1 MSSAVCSICKVLL
14 IKTEDETELQCPDCN
29 RKYLP
34 SKEIMEYQE
43 AAFESSHSDEMPEIA
58 GIGGGGGGAG
68 LVAASD
74 DEDPS
79 LTDQL
84 YKKVKHAPNRG
95 EGVERWE
102 S

>member
-1 MSSAVCSICKVLL
+1 MSSAVCSICRVLL

-58 GIGGGGGGAG
+58 GIGGGGAG

-95 EGVERWE
+95 EGASTWE

>member
-43 AAFESSHSDEMPEIA
+43 AAFESSHSDEMPEIS
-58 GIGGGGGGAG
+58 GIGGGAG

-84 YKKVKHAPNRG
+84 YKKVKHTPNRG
-95 EGVERWE
+95 EGVERWD
-102 S
+102 